1 MPKIIQLDR
10 HVADLIAAGEVVER
24 PASAVKELVENSIDA
39 GAKNIT
45 IELQNGGMTFLRIT
59 DDGCGMAPDDA
70 HTAFLRHAT
79 SKIRK
84 KEDLA
89 CIGTLGFRGEAL
101 AAISAVSKID
111 LLTRAQGAA
120 DGVRLH
126 LEAGKVLSEE
136 PAGCPCGTTI
146 LVRELFYN
154 TPARMKFMKSDAA
167 EASAVFSVVQQQAL
181 AHPEI
186 SFRFLKDGQEQL
198 HTDGQGD
205 RMAAIYAIYGR
216 ELANNMLSVDGSW
229 EKLRVRGFVTRPTA
243 TRGNRAWQSFF
254 VNNRYI
260 KSRLLSAAVEEA
272 YRNQIMVGRFPACVL
287 EIDMPVQAVDV
298 NVHPA
303 KTEVKFLSEREV
315 FDAVHYAVLSTLNK
329 AAGRPEWKLSEKQT
343 SAAQPQV
350 QPHAV
355 QPPKPGFYQSMQAAE
370 YRRQAAQTPPP
381 KPARPDFLETSAAAI
396 VAAACEKDLPVAQA
410 LGKTVAGVGPVVV
423 REAVCRALGETPALA
438 CDLTAEEK
446 AGLAAAIDELKD
458 EHAHGGTPTAVRLPQ
473 PDGAPKPVEFSFFV
487 PQQYGSAAILT
498 RYPSYSEM
506 LEDYYA
512 TKDRAERL
520 RQKSRELY
528 KAVHNMYDRA
538 VRKQAA
544 RKEELSQ
551 SAKADTLRLYGEL
564 LQANLWAIH
573 KGDRQVTVQNYYTGE
588 DVTIRLDPRLGGN
601 ENAQKYFRDYKKK
614 QTAHA
619 MLQKLLVEGE
629 AEIEYL
635 RTVLYEVESAP
646 GEMAL
651 NEIRAELKSQ
661 GYLKYYKQRNRK
673 QKPADFLRY
682 TSSDGF
688 EILVGRNNLQNDKLT
703 LHTAR
708 GKDLWFHVQ
717 KAPGSHCVVMSRG
730 EDIPDTTKQEAAE
743 LAVLHSSQNGGAKV
757 AVDTTEVKNIWK
769 ANGAKPGMVLYE
781 VYTTVYVTPREGLE
795 EQLKK
800 R

>member
-70 HTAFLRHAT
+70 RTAFLRHAT

-216 ELANNMLSVDGSW
+216 ELANNMLLVDGSW

-260 KSRLLSAAVEEA
+260 KSRLLSTAVEEA

-381 KPARPDFLETSAAAI
+381 KPAQPVLASPVQIPRSEPAAQQRIELPKPSPAPAPAPVQEAPAQQELPVPERPFRIIGEALHTYIIVEQGEAVLFIDKHAAHERIRFEALKKEDHPIMAQLLLAPVSAELSREEAAA
-396 VAAACEKDLPVAQA
+396 VLENRA
-410 LGKTVAGVGPVVV
+410 LLERCGFEAEDFGGGDVLIRQIPSDVDVEDAKALLQELAGKLLAGKTLDPNGL
-423 REAVCRALGETPALA
+423 RDELLHSIA
-438 CDLTAEEK
+438 CKSAIK
-446 AGLAAAIDELKD
+446 AGWQTSDEELR
-458 EHAHGGTPTAVRLPQ
+458 RLVQ
-473 PDGAPKPVEFSFFV
+473 EV
-487 PQQYGSAAILT
+487 LT
-498 RYPSYSEM
+498 RDDIKYCPHGRPVCVTLTKRQ
-506 LEDYYA
+506 LE
-512 TKDRAERL
+512 
-520 RQKSRELY
+520 
-528 KAVHNMYDRA
+528 
-538 VRKQAA
+538 KQ
-544 RKEELSQ
+544 
-551 SAKADTLRLYGEL
+551 
-564 LQANLWAIH
+564 
-573 KGDRQVTVQNYYTGE
+573 
-588 DVTIRLDPRLGGN
+588 
-601 ENAQKYFRDYKKK
+601 F
-614 QTAHA
+614 
-619 MLQKLLVEGE
+619 
-629 AEIEYL
+629 
-635 RTVLYEVESAP
+635 
-646 GEMAL
+646 
-651 NEIRAELKSQ
+651 
-661 GYLKYYKQRNRK
+661 
-673 QKPADFLRY
+673 
-682 TSSDGF
+682 
-688 EILVGRNNLQNDKLT
+688 
-703 LHTAR
+703 
-708 GKDLWFHVQ
+708 
-717 KAPGSHCVVMSRG
+717 
-730 EDIPDTTKQEAAE
+730 
-743 LAVLHSSQNGGAKV
+743 
-757 AVDTTEVKNIWK
+757 
-769 ANGAKPGMVLYE
+769 
-781 VYTTVYVTPREGLE
+781 
-795 EQLKK
+795 K
-800 R
+800 RV